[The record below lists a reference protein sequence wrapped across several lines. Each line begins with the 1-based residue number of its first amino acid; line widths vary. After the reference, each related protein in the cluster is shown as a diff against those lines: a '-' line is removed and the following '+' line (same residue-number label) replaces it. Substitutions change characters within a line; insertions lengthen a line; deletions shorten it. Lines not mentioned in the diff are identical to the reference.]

1 MSTTQSE
8 VKCKQCGF
16 PGAWEVFDCRSNE
29 WTVDCF
35 RCGYHESLE
44 NESFFSNGHLERAVN
59 KVLYAAGA
67 LCVKYVDSG
76 ISQHR
81 GLAEADVEQVAAKV
95 RDCIASGKLSP
106 ESYVTKYNFETREV
120 TSLVGQVPFAEETQ
134 MEKEL
139 NPVTR

>member
-1 MSTTQSE
+1 
-8 VKCKQCGF
+8 
-16 PGAWEVFDCRSNE
+16 
-29 WTVDCF
+29 
-35 RCGYHESLE
+35 
-44 NESFFSNGHLERAVN
+44 
-59 KVLYAAGA
+59 
-67 LCVKYVDSG
+67 
-76 ISQHR
+76 
-81 GLAEADVEQVAAKV
+81 V